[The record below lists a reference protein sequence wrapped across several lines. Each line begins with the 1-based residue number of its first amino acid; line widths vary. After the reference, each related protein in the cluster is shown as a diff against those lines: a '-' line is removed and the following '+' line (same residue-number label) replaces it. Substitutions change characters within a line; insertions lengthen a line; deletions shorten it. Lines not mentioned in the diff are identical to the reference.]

1 MLLHLLSPPSQF
13 RKSLF
18 FGCIA
23 LIPFL
28 GFAQDDTR
36 MRIANLAQ
44 DVGLLSRSVAAL
56 RLEVESLRDEN
67 QTLRKRLVGVDSL
80 KVQLSVINEN
90 VLTQVAALEKSIAA
104 GDADTKKTVLNEVAK
119 QIKSLGVQTDRT
131 LKAISDA
138 VNAEPSV
145 PITNTPVTFDSN
157 YPEAGFVYEVQS
169 GDTLSGIAR
178 KLDSRVTWIQ
188 NANEIADP
196 TKLQAGQTLFIP
208 QAD

>member
-1 MLLHLLSPPSQF
+1 
-13 RKSLF
+13 
-18 FGCIA
+18 
-23 LIPFL
+23 
-28 GFAQDDTR
+28 

-90 VLTQVAALEKSIAA
+90 VLTQAAALEKSIAA
-104 GDADTKKTVLNEVAK
+104 GAADTKKPVLNEVAK

-145 PITNTPVTFDSN
+145 PIANTPVTFDSN